1 MAVPLPSVGPAVSSR
16 SAAAPR
22 LPVCGRVDFRTTRE
36 FIPLKESDESKSEES
51 RLPTASASR
60 EEKAPELQMLARVVL
75 DDFWCPF
82 RPSRSTFDLQKG
94 GSSGARLS
102 ESEGHGSWAEC
113 LLQFA
118 DAASPADASEV
129 WVFRK
134 KDYQEFQRLIGL
146 RLSYRRP
153 SRDTE
158 PGPQKFGEARREEAM
173 AGTTVTC
180 RERNVDPS
188 LVCAECIKVFTG
200 GAYRDAGIAVPAF
213 PPAPDVMQCLA
224 LSVGEVFKANG
235 EDPNDSKSV
244 IEGPR
249 VGHGQSPLRQAAF
262 CNYVNARFSTVPSES

>member
-1 MAVPLPSVGPAVSSR
+1 LPSPVGPPLEQPPPRGKRRSASLTAATLLWLASASTPSGFLVPLPSQSQYLRPAEGRLIRSSFER
-16 SAAAPR
+16 IRR
-22 LPVCGRVDFRTTRE
+22 LRCKPQ
-36 FIPLKESDESKSEES
+36 L
-51 RLPTASASR
+51 
-60 EEKAPELQMLARVVL
+60 RVVAE
-75 DDFWCPF
+75 PPTRS
-82 RPSRSTFDLQKG
+82 RPPDVEAE
-94 GSSGARLS
+94 ARTENS
-102 ESEGHGSWAEC
+102 EWAEC